1 MAKFSARRR
10 DTENFADSLVK
21 KIEPSEM
28 DQLEK
33 FTSAM
38 QEVPHGDLIKLKL
51 CALEDYKKLE
61 QRFVSQDS
69 SKFME
74 SALRANLE
82 PTGYKV
88 QNVNLVRGEPF
99 NLVTVQQSAAPVRE
113 E

>member
-1 MAKFSARRR
+1 MAKFSAKRL
-10 DTENFADSLVK
+10 DTANFADSLVK

-28 DQLEK
+28 DQRVK
-33 FTSAM
+33 FTFAM

-51 CALEDYKKLE
+51 SALEDYKKLE

-74 SALRANLE
+74 SALRANLGH
-82 PTGYKV
+82 TGYKV
-88 QNVNLVRGEPF
+88 QSVNRVRGEPF
-99 NLVTVQQSAAPVRE
+99 NLVMVQQSAARVRE